1 MGKVIPVDFRYYTRR
16 EEMEEIQDR
25 VAERIQY
32 FAQFGTFTEEQ
43 RKQSQ
48 EDAFR
53 VTELKNEAREW
64 NDQEF
69 LEEWE

>member
-53 VTELKNEAREW
+53 VTELKIEAEEW
-64 NDQEF
+64 NDREF
-69 LEEWE
+69 L

>member
-1 MGKVIPVDFRYYTRR
+1 MGKVIPFDFRYYTRR

-25 VAERIQY
+25 VTERIQY

-53 VTELKNEAREW
+53 VAELKIEAEEW

-69 LEEWE
+69 LKEWE